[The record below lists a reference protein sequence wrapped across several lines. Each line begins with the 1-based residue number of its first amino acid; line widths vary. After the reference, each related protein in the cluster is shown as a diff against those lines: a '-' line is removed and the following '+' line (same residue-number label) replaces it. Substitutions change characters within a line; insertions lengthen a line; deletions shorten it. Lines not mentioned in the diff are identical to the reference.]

1 MKNKDKIVGSIVLL
15 GIIAIFLVFGY
26 VNTRPQNIYKDD
38 LEKIFV
44 ESDMDDKKIFIVKRT
59 TQLILKITIK

>member
-26 VNTRPQNIYKDD
+26 VNTRPQNISKDD

-44 ESDMDDKKIFIVKRT
+44 ESDMDDKKKS
-59 TQLILKITIK
+59 L

>member
-26 VNTRPQNIYKDD
+26 VNTRPQNISKDD